1 MSPRK
6 LSLKR
11 ETLTELS
18 LTELDAVVGAAAT
31 REATCVA
38 SINVTCDLPGNIQSA
53 EPAVFYCLTLAGPEC
68 IF

>member
-31 REATCVA
+31 REATCVD
-38 SINVTCDLPGNIQSA
+38 SVNVTCDFPENIQSLA
-53 EPAVFYCLTLAGPEC
+53 PAVFYCLTLAGPEC